1 MKVFV
6 YWVLLAGVWG
16 LPTFANATHSTNVP
30 DLASLS
36 ARYPDPKAV
45 ADAVKKGLETPDPI
59 KTNEKALSSIQKKL
73 TSASDIEGDL
83 KRHPELADALKNGD
97 LNELNALTGAKTDP
111 DKKSNAQALA
121 EYYAKKNIA
130 GLKNYVADMETNK
143 SRTPNKVLDDA
154 ITDKLKGLAEK
165 HKALLGEFEGAGV
178 KGASKAA
185 IAVRLEEM
193 QQKLDAKDYQG
204 AGKLA
209 GELLPT
215 LSKRGALA
223 QALTGQ
229 SDNNQAVTLTSTL
242 REAAYLSEHLKTGQ
256 SFPINR
262 AVENGLSADMRNFR
276 QGFADEWKREGG
288 GAARLT
294 RFSQLVHEGNTKE
307 LDTEFPGWG
316 DFALRTGNV
325 EAAWLH
331 GKKSDGTWKYE
342 QSSIDLL
349 REGTW
354 RTNLRL
360 YTASSTEDIRYL
372 TREMEGYKEPTV
384 ALAAIA
390 NRAIISDL
398 ISNVHE
404 TAKAIRN
411 LDIDKLRKNSIDL
424 LANPENYAIR
434 APATENQIVNTSN
447 ENSSE

>member
-6 YWVLLAGVWG
+6 YWVALLCQVGFASG
-16 LPTFANATHSTNVP
+16 LEKTHSADSSADKVQIDAGMEGARPSAPTN
-30 DLASLS
+30 
-36 ARYPDPKAV
+36 
-45 ADAVKKGLETPDPI
+45 PI
-59 KTNEKALSSIQKKL
+59 AKL
-73 TSASDIEGDL
+73 TPMQEAKRALTSILDNLKSGGEIEAL
-83 KRHPELADALKNGD
+83 TSSHPQLAEALKNGD
-97 LNELNALTGAKTDP
+97 LTELNALTGASKGSVAE
-111 DKKSNAQALA
+111 KSNAQALA

-143 SRTPNKVLDDA
+143 SRTPNKVLDEA

-165 HKALLGEFEGAGV
+165 HKALLGKFEGAGV